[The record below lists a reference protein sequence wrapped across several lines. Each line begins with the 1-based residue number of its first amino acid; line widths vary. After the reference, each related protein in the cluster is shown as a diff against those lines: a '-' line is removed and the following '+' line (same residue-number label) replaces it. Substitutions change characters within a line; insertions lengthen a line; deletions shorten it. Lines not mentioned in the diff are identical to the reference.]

1 MIKHSILSAFA
12 VCLWLAAPAQEE
24 RPVVLVAS
32 QGKVTYQSP
41 SSKARQKVVA
51 GAVLRETG
59 SLRLKKRSSAV
70 LFCDGRYEQLDGKN
84 QLVIAERFPLEGSNL
99 FSLNFENQF
108 SNYLTAAIKLAAD
121 PDNATDAWGG
131 VKSSSS
137 TGDGWGSI
145 KSSSGTGDGW
155 GGGVKS
161 SSSTGDGWGGVKSSS
176 STGDGWGGVK
186 SSSSTGDGWGGKG
199 QRIVAIHPLGKVLP
213 AVTRF
218 HWSKPA
224 SAPPF
229 QVVIVDEHNETL
241 LSTTTQDTFW
251 SVDLAQH
258 GFAVGQTY
266 QWSVTAEG
274 EGAARYNTLVFQI
287 GTADEM
293 ATNLSQVE
301 RSPLYQ
307 NAPAPLPSL
316 MRAVALERSF
326 WLVAAADTYRQAQ
339 RAYADN
345 ELTRLMHAAFWMRQ
359 GLKEVATDAYGGR

>member
-1 MIKHSILSAFA
+1 MIKYSILSACA

-41 SSKARQKVVA
+41 DSKTRQNVVD

-70 LFCDGRYEQLDGKN
+70 LFCNGRYEQLDGKN

-99 FSLNFENQF
+99 FSLNFEHQF
-108 SNYLTAAIKLAAD
+108 SNYLTAAIQLAAD
-121 PDNATDAWGG
+121 PDNASDAWGG

-155 GGGVKS
+155 GGVKS
-161 SSSTGDGWGGVKSSS
+161 SSSTGDGWGGIKSSS

-199 QRIVAIHPLGKVLP
+199 QRIFAINPLGKVLP

-224 SAPPF
+224 TTPPF
-229 QVVIVDEHNETL
+229 QVEILDEHNATL

-266 QWSVTAEG
+266 QWRVSTTG
-274 EGAARYNTLVFQI
+274 EGASLSTPLVFQI
-287 GTADEM
+287 STAEEM
-293 ATNLSQVE
+293 ATDLSRLE
-301 RSPLYQ
+301 RSTLYQ
-307 NAPAPLPSL
+307 SAPAPLPSL
-316 MRAVALERSF
+316 MRAVALERSDWF
-326 WLVAAADTYRQAQ
+326 VAAADTYRQAQ
-339 RAYADN
+339 RAHADS
-345 ELTRLMHAAFWMRQ
+345 ELARLMHAAFWLRQ
-359 GLKEVATDAYGGR
+359 GLKAVATDAFGGR